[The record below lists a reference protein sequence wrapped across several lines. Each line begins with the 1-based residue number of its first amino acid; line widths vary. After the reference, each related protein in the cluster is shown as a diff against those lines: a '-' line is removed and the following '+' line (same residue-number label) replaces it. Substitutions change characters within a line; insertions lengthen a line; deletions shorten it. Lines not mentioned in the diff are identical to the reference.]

1 MRHHRLPRVDLPG
14 HTYFVTC
21 SVDRRR
27 RLLAYARRAEAL
39 IALYAEARDRGDIAL
54 HGYVIMPN
62 HYHVMLTLR
71 AAPSVSNVVRRA
83 HSALSRMIRREVA
96 TEGRI
101 WQRRFYDHV
110 VRDERDWHE
119 KLTYMHQNPV
129 ASGVVGD
136 AREYPWSSCR
146 FWETGTGPVTCDP
159 P

>member
-1 MRHHRLPRVDLPG
+1 MRHYRLPRVDIPG

-27 RLLAYARRAEAL
+27 HLLTCARRAEAL

-54 HGYVIMPN
+54 HGYVVMPD
-62 HYHVMLTLR
+62 HYHVVLTLR
-71 AAPSVSNVVRRA
+71 AASSVSNVVRRA
-83 HSALSRMIRREVA
+83 HSALSRMILREAA

-110 VRDERDWHE
+110 VRDERDCHE
-119 KLTYMHQNPV
+119 KLAYMHQNPV
-129 ASGVVGD
+129 VRGVVGD

-146 FWETGTGPVTCDP
+146 FWEAGSGPVACDP